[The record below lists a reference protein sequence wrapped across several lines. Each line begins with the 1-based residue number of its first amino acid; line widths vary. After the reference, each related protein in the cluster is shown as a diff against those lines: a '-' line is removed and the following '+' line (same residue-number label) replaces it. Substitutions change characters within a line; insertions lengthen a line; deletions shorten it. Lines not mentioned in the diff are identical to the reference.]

1 MSITSV
7 ILKKVKTTSFYDIA
21 TQVKEQEVDRNLY
34 DGEYCS
40 VQNLL
45 RDVSYSSVR
54 ITMGTTTFDQYKG
67 ALVID
72 KETGRQKSFDNPADF
87 DSWKKSVSLSEL
99 INCIIEIQFATGTGE
114 GTEQYCFE
122 PSDMELSSK
131 KRIKLYDF
139 KVLETSSEI
148 IIPEASFEE
157 TNCSRGLDKIEKIFK
172 EEEFRLSPYTCT
184 VLLNDIDITEYFS
197 DPESVSLR
205 HLKKEERGSAHFRY
219 IHRGLNERIQILKQH
234 KQFLS
239 FICDDEPQKVETAL
253 ADMDRKIHE
262 LQEQLRAIGK

>member
-45 RDVSYSSVR
+45 RDVSYSNVR
-54 ITMGTTTFDQYKG
+54 ITMGTTTFDKYKG

-114 GTEQYCFE
+114 GTERYCFE

-139 KVLETSSEI
+139 KVLEKSSEI

-157 TNCSRGLDKIEKIFK
+157 TNCFRGLEKIEKILN
-172 EEEFRLSPYTCT
+172 EGFRLSPYTCT
-184 VLLNDIDITEYFS
+184 VLLNGIDITEYFS
-197 DPESVSLR
+197 DQLSVSMR
-205 HLKKEERGSAHFRY
+205 TLKKEERGSAHFRY
-219 IHRGLNERIQILKQH
+219 IHRGLNERIQHLKQS
-234 KQFLS
+234 KG
-239 FICDDEPQKVETAL
+239 FISHILEDEPQKVETAL
-253 ADMDRKIHE
+253 ADINKQIYE